1 MDRSRWALYKAKR
14 FYEEVALMD
23 KRKAYEEKLDAQLEE
38 WNAQIALL
46 KARADKG
53 KAEVKS
59 EYYKTIEALQRKQ
72 DEAGIK
78 LHALKTAGDEAWE
91 DLKTE
96 AEAAWTEVKAAFHD
110 ATSKL
115 K

>member
-1 MDRSRWALYKAKR
+1 MK
-14 FYEEVALMD
+14 D

-53 KAEVKS
+53 KAEAKI
-59 EYYKTIEALQRKQ
+59 EYYKTIEALQHRQ
-72 DEAGIK
+72 DEARAK
-78 LHALKTAGDEAWE
+78 LHELKTAGDEAWE
-91 DLKTE
+91 DLKTA
-96 AEAAWTEVKAAFHD
+96 AEKAWDEVKTAFHD
-110 ATSKL
+110 AISKF